1 MPDCIDFIPCPPDL
15 LFYIDTGWVYSSM
28 LTAQVH
34 KTTFYLLH
42 YGGPTPKPLFAFSNS
57 RHVEKLNK
65 GQLKGWVNQ
74 KKALKDSGKSKDLV
88 IKYIDGNGK
97 RRYKGSSELRS
108 SECGSYFLEALA
120 LCTYLFHCWVMQLP
134 KTCKAQAV

>member
-1 MPDCIDFIPCPPDL
+1 MHISFYKVVWILFFCYPPDL
-15 LFYIDTGWVYSSM
+15 WFNSVTCWLQSPM

-34 KTTFYLLH
+34 KATFYLLH

-57 RHVEKLNK
+57 RHVERLNK
-65 GQLKGWVNQ
+65 GPLKGWMEK

-88 IKYIDGNGK
+88 IKYIDGHGK

-120 LCTYLFHCWVMQLP
+120 SG
-134 KTCKAQAV
+134 TCSFSSLVHVTA